1 MAYACDK
8 CGGVFVEPSSYTECL
23 TMDPPAY
30 EKRSQSP
37 CCGAGY
43 EKVVWCPVC
52 GEYTRSERPGG
63 LCGVCARE
71 SVLKLRE
78 FLGWLDVAEI
88 RWLDQLLDGVSLEE
102 FRDGK

>member
-1 MAYACDK
+1 MYVCDN
-8 CGGVFVEPSSYTECL
+8 CGILFMVPNSYTECL

-43 EKVVWCPVC
+43 ERAHECPVC
-52 GEYTRSERPGG
+52 GLHTKTERPDG
-63 LCGVCARE
+63 LCDGCAKDAVE
-71 SVLKLRE
+71 SLRE
-78 FLGWLDVAEI
+78 FLSKFHISEL

-102 FRDGK
+102 FWNGE